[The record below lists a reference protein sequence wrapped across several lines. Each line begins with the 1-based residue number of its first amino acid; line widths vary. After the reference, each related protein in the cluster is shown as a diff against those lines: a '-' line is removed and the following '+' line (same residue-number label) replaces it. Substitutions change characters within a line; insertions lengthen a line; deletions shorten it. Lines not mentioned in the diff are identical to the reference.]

1 MIQMGHG
8 VMAQARGTMDP
19 MDLFYLVIVLAVI
32 GVIVGICLLA
42 DWSKQSRK
50 RRYNQELAQWQ
61 QNEYLRQIAEQQE
74 QATTRQDSA
83 T

>member
-1 MIQMGHG
+1 MGHG
-8 VMAQARGTMDP
+8 VMAQVRGTMDP

-32 GVIVGICLLA
+32 GGIVGICLLA

>member
-1 MIQMGHG
+1 MGHG
-8 VMAQARGTMDP
+8 EMTQVRRTMGS

-32 GVIVGICLLA
+32 GGIVGICLLA

-50 RRYNQELAQWQ
+50 RRYNQEMAQWQ
-61 QNEYLRQIAEQQE
+61 QNEYLRQIAEQDQ
-74 QATTRQDSA
+74 RQDFG